1 MEALLITQASPD
13 CARATTEGR
22 ELARPVQGQSAVLA
36 STPTRPPATIQVR
49 KPVLMRNTRSLLD
62 LFGTRLGTLAS
73 RNRSRNS
80 GRSLR
85 CSPSGLTA
93 KLLALLRSS

>member
-49 KPVLMRNTRSLLD
+49 KPVPELRPSLPLSVP
-62 LFGTRLGTLAS
+62 LPIHCAV
-73 RNRSRNS
+73 
-80 GRSLR
+80 
-85 CSPSGLTA
+85 
-93 KLLALLRSS
+93 